1 MKTESDAPNIAD
13 AEAEQASPALP
24 ELDLDLDGTDSP
36 ASEQD
41 IGSDQAHGYQSGDEL
56 EIDPARCRDIMT
68 VSRTKLVISV
78 SQVVAKALSQMS
90 AEMTELSAKKV
101 DQEEQQVLVDA
112 AALVDVHMQLV
123 ETRFVD
129 EFNHIFD
136 RQIGIVREDAKQ
148 DPEQELALVEDSIMS
163 NKLKIE
169 RLVKRTRDK
178 LDSTEVLGIRARF
191 GALLSR
197 DWFDE
202 ESQPAS
208 PCFIYEALQTAVE
221 DLGETA
227 QVRSALLEA
236 FEPYLTAN
244 LNSVYAKVNKELAQQ
259 NVLPL
264 IKPRVQISPDNG
276 RSRSGAADAAES
288 EEGLDSLKRAT
299 GAVDEDTFILPPAGP
314 ARDAIV
320 QALANQVAEGGSLAR
335 SSAVKMLAEPKNFA
349 SDDGVV
355 AEPDADLI
363 EKLDTLQA
371 KPDAQNR
378 ETIQNL
384 TDQAR
389 IDGSPLDQLT
399 VEIVSLIFDY
409 LYDDP
414 RIPVPVKT
422 QLLRLQ
428 VVAVKAALLDRSFF
442 ASRQHPMRRLID
454 RASELSCDPDT
465 NSEEGS
471 EFVTGLSLIVDEV
484 LEAFD
489 RDLGVF
495 VQAVEKLAELESNEE
510 VRRGEELSELT
521 SEAEQTEAL
530 ALAQERATVNIQH
543 RVDDDT
549 PAFVAEFLQN
559 SWTRVL
565 VDIASNEGENAQEI
579 WDEHLVIAE
588 QLIWSVVASTS
599 SELNRMAS
607 VLPKMIGGLN
617 KGIERLPEQDKE
629 QYDPFFSELMK
640 WHTKTIGSA
649 KKRKGKSHTARPKV
663 ASVQLQEDG
672 SVKIKKLEEAKQ
684 QESENPATIA
694 TDGSIIDELVKG
706 QKIELRESDEE
717 PLIVKLSWISPA
729 RKLFALSKY
738 PDFARSVPRAE
749 MITMLESGRLVR
761 VVDEDA
767 PVGRAISAVSAGEEV
782 PARDSAIA

>member
-1 MKTESDAPNIAD
+1 MTTESEAPDITDAQEVLTP
-13 AEAEQASPALP
+13 LP
-24 ELDLDLDGTDSP
+24 DLDLSP
-36 ASEQD
+36 ESE
-41 IGSDQAHGYQSGDEL
+41 GSSSADQSAEDQTQAHGYQSGDEL

-68 VSRTKLVISV
+68 VSRTKLVINI
-78 SQVVAKALSQMS
+78 SQVVAKALGQMS
-90 AEMTELSAKKV
+90 GEMTELSTKKV
-101 DQEEQQVLVDA
+101 DPQEQQILVDA
-112 AALVDVHMQLV
+112 AALVDLHMQLV
-123 ETRFVD
+123 ESRFLD
-129 EFNHIFD
+129 EFNRVFD
-136 RQIGIVREDAKQ
+136 RQIGVVSEEASLNVD
-148 DPEQELALVEDSIMS
+148 QELALVEDSIMS

-178 LDSTEVLGIRARF
+178 LDSEEVLGIRARF
-191 GALLSR
+191 GALLGQ

-202 ESQPAS
+202 DSQPAA
-208 PCFIYEALQTAVE
+208 PGFIYEALQCSIE
-221 DLGETA
+221 DLGETTEI
-227 QVRSALLEA
+227 RSALLEA

-244 LNSVYAKVNKELAQQ
+244 LNSVYANVNKELAQQ

-264 IKPRVQISPDNG
+264 IKPRVQVNPDNG
-276 RSRSGAADAAES
+276 RGRGSADADQP

-320 QALANQVAEGGSLAR
+320 QALANQVADGGALAR

-349 SDDGVV
+349 TDDGDIT
-355 AEPDADLI
+355 EPDSDLI
-363 EKLDTLQA
+363 DRLDSLQA

-389 IDGSPLDQLT
+389 SDGSPLDQLT

-414 RIPVPVKT
+414 RIPVSVKT

-471 EFVTGLSLIVDEV
+471 EFVNGLSEIVDNV
-484 LEAFD
+484 LETFD

-495 VQAVEKLAELESNEE
+495 VEAVNRLAELESNEE
-510 VRRGEELSELT
+510 TRRSEALSELT
-521 SEAEQTEAL
+521 AEAEETEAL
-530 ALAQERATVNIQH
+530 TLAQERANIDIEQ
-543 RVDDDT
+543 RVDEET

-559 SWTRVL
+559 AWAHVL
-565 VDIASNEGENAQEI
+565 VDISVNEGESYQEI
-579 WDEHLVIAE
+579 WDEHLVVAE

-599 SELNRMAS
+599 SELNRMAL

-617 KGIERLPEQDKE
+617 KGIERLPEEERGQFE
-629 QYDPFFSELMK
+629 PFFSELMK
-640 WHTKTIGSA
+640 WHTNTIVSA
-649 KKRKGKSHTARPKV
+649 KKRKGKVTTAS
-663 ASVQLQEDG
+663 ASANVELQEDG
-672 SVKIKKLEEAKQ
+672 TVKIRKLEQAKQ
-684 QESENPATIA
+684 QEAENPATIA
-694 TDGSIIDELVKG
+694 TDGSIVDELVKG
-706 QKIELRESDEE
+706 QKLELRESEAE
-717 PLIVKLSWISPA
+717 PLIVKLSWVSPA

-738 PDFARSVPRAE
+738 PDFARSVARAE
-749 MITMLESGRLVR
+749 MISMLECGRLVR

-782 PARDSAIA
+782 PERDTASN

>member
-1 MKTESDAPNIAD
+1 MTTESDTPIVNDDQEASAP
-13 AEAEQASPALP
+13 LP
-24 ELDLDLDGTDSP
+24 ELDLGSPGEDS
-36 ASEQD
+36 STLEQTEQESSD
-41 IGSDQAHGYQSGDEL
+41 DQAHGYQSGDEL

-68 VSRTKLVISV
+68 VSRTKLAISV
-78 SQVVAKALSQMS
+78 SQVVAKALDQMS
-90 AEMTELSAKKV
+90 EEMTELSTKKV

-112 AALVDVHMQLV
+112 AALVDVHKQLV
-123 ETRFVD
+123 EARFTD
-129 EFNHIFD
+129 EFNRVFD
-136 RQIGIVREDAKQ
+136 RQIGVVRQDATQ
-148 DPEQELALVEDSIMS
+148 NADQELALVEDSIMS

-169 RLVKRTRDK
+169 RLVKRTRNK
-178 LDSTEVLGIRARF
+178 LDSEEVLGIRARF
-191 GALLSR
+191 GALLGR

-202 ESQPAS
+202 ESQPAA
-208 PCFIYEALQTAVE
+208 PGYIYEALQNAIE
-221 DLGETA
+221 DLGDAAE
-227 QVRSALLEA
+227 VRAALLEA

-244 LNSVYAKVNKELAQQ
+244 LNSVYAAVNKELAQQ

-264 IKPRVQISPDNG
+264 IKPRVQVNPDNG
-276 RSRSGAADAAES
+276 RGRSSGDES
-288 EEGLDSLKRAT
+288 SVEELDTLKRAT
-299 GAVDEDTFILPPAGP
+299 GAVDEDTFVLPPAGP
-314 ARDAIV
+314 AREAII
-320 QALANQVAEGGSLAR
+320 QALANQVADGGALAR

-349 SDDGVV
+349 TDDGNV

-363 EKLDTLQA
+363 GKLDSLQA

-378 ETIQNL
+378 ETIQDL
-384 TDQAR
+384 TEQAR
-389 IDGSPLDQLT
+389 NDGSPLDQLT
-399 VEIVSLIFDY
+399 VEIVSLIFDF

-414 RIPVPVKT
+414 RIPVSVKT

-471 EFVTGLSLIVDEV
+471 EFVNGLSEIVDVV
-484 LEAFD
+484 LESFD
-489 RDLGVF
+489 RDLDVF
-495 VQAVEKLAELESNEE
+495 VQAVEKLTELENNEE
-510 VRRGEELSELT
+510 IRRSEELSELT
-521 SEAEQTEAL
+521 TEAEQTEAL
-530 ALAQERATVNIQH
+530 ALAQERANNDIDH
-543 RVDDDT
+543 RVDDET
-549 PAFVAEFLQN
+549 PAFVAEFLQ
-559 SWTRVL
+559 SAWTRVL
-565 VDIASNEGENAQEI
+565 VNIASTEGENAYEI
-579 WDEHLVIAE
+579 WDKHLVVAE

-599 SELNRMAS
+599 SELNKMAS

-617 KGIERLPEQDKE
+617 KGIERLPEDE
-629 QYDPFFSELMK
+629 RAQYEPFFSELMK

-649 KKRKGKSHTARPKV
+649 KKRKGKSSTASAKSSNV
-663 ASVQLQEDG
+663 ELQDDG
-672 SVKIKKLEEAKQ
+672 SVKIRKLEEAKQ
-684 QESENPATIA
+684 KEAENPATIA

-749 MITMLESGRLVR
+749 MISMLESGRLVR

-782 PARDSAIA
+782 PERDSADA